1 MPTFA
6 EEMVAQLETLLRE
19 NVGVQTVTFGG
30 QTVSYA
36 DLQQQYQRWKAQAA
50 RETGKRPFI
59 RSLTMEGP

>member
-19 NVGVQTVTFGG
+19 NVGVQTVSFGG

-36 DLQQQYQRWKAQAA
+36 DLQRQYEYWQAQAA
-50 RETGKRPFI
+50 KSTGKRPFI